1 MFMGQ
6 MKISDIV
13 VRKFTML
20 GVSTAFSVTGG
31 AAMHLNDSAENN
43 HDLRVVYM
51 HHEQSCAMAAEGF
64 SRISGSPALV
74 IVTAGPGAINAF
86 NGVFGAFTDSIP
98 MIILSGQ
105 ARSDT
110 QKKFYNLNSLRQL
123 GDQEAPILKMVESI
137 TKKTF
142 EISSDFCVE
151 NILET
156 LEEAFHVAISGRPG
170 PVWIEIPI
178 DVQGK
183 LLDFNFE
190 NSQKFR
196 TSFEPESP
204 QATEEVISDLFLRI
218 SKSVKPVL
226 LIGTGVKISRAERRV
241 IDFAEKFDLPILTN
255 WCHDLIQTDHP
266 LFMGRCGTIGT
277 RAGNIILQQADLL
290 IVLGTRLNLRQISYN
305 YKSFAQNAY
314 KVQIDIDLEELKKPF
329 PSLEQKIHSDVGIFI
344 DQMLQYYDQAKISVT
359 HTAWIDWCN
368 DTKNSHGLKK
378 ENYPIRA
385 EVINPYHLVPYIF
398 AKARENTIFTCGNAT
413 ACIVPFQTATIKSN
427 TSLFSN
433 SGSASMGYDLPAA
446 IGAAIA
452 DPGRPVVCFAGD
464 GSLMMNIQELQTLL
478 HLELNI
484 LLVILDNNGYLS
496 IKQTQT
502 NFFGRLSGANPKS
515 GVTFPNFREISQAF
529 GLRSETLDLDNW
541 ENHVQNF
548 LLESGPRVLV
558 CKLDPEQEF
567 EPRLKSR
574 MIDGQIKTPE
584 LDDMF
589 PFLSAEE
596 LLRARMSP
604 NEN

>member
-1 MFMGQ
+1 MGQ

-13 VRKFTML
+13 VRKFTRL
-20 GVSTAFSVTGG
+20 GVSTAFSVAGG

-43 HDLRVVYM
+43 PDLQVIYM

-64 SRISGSPALV
+64 SRISGGPALV

-110 QKKFYNLNSLRQL
+110 QKKSYKLNSLRQL
-123 GDQEAPILKMVESI
+123 GDQEAPTLKMVESI

-142 EISSDFCVE
+142 EISSDFSAE
-151 NILET
+151 SILET
-156 LEEAFHVAISGRPG
+156 LEEAFHVATSGRPG

-183 LLDFNFE
+183 QLEFNSDNLE
-190 NSQKFR
+190 KFG
-196 TSFEPESP
+196 TNFEPELP
-204 QATEEVISDLFLRI
+204 EVTEEVISDLFLRI
-218 SKSVKPVL
+218 TKSVKPVL
-226 LIGTGVKISRAERRV
+226 LIGTGVKISRAERQTLH
-241 IDFAEKFDLPILTN
+241 FAERFDIPILTN
-255 WCHDLIQTDHP
+255 WCHDLIETDHP

-277 RAGNIILQQADLL
+277 RAGNLILQQADLL
-290 IVLGTRLNLRQISYN
+290 IVLGTRLNLRQVSYN
-305 YKSFAQNAY
+305 FKSFAQNAY

-329 PSLEQKIHSDVGIFI
+329 PDLDQKIHSDAGIFI
-344 DQMLQYYDQAKISVT
+344 DQLLKFYDQAKISLA
-359 HTAWIDWCN
+359 HTAWINWCN
-368 DTKNSHGLKK
+368 NTKNSYILKK
-378 ENYPIRA
+378 EDYPIRS
-385 EVINPYHLVPYIF
+385 EVINPYHLIPYIF
-398 AKARENTIFTCGNAT
+398 AKASENTIFACGNAT
-413 ACIVPFQTATIKSN
+413 ACIVPFQTAIIKSN
-427 TSLFSN
+427 TTLFSN
-433 SGSASMGYDLPAA
+433 SGSASMGYDLPSA

-452 DPGRPVVCFAGD
+452 DPRRPVVCFAGD
-464 GSLMMNIQELQTLL
+464 GSLMMNIQELQTLQ

-502 NFFGRLSGANPKS
+502 NFFGRLSGADPKS
-515 GVTFPNFREISQAF
+515 GVTFPNFRKISQAF
-529 GLRSETLDLDNW
+529 GLRTETLDLDNW
-541 ENHVQNF
+541 ENHVENYLF
-548 LLESGPRVLV
+548 DYGPRVLV

-596 LLRARMSP
+596 LLRARRTP